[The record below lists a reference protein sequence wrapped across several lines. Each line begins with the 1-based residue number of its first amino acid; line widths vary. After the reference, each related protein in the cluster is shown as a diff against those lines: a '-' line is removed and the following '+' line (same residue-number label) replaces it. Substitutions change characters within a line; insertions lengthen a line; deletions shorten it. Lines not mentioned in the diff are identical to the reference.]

1 VDIPSPLFNFL
12 GNKTMKTEQI
22 FNGIKEALIDG
33 KSMVKVSE
41 KAQLNEASALTGSGL
56 NVGGKIY
63 FDDAFAAL
71 RYANPF
77 RQACR
82 QVIGSGSMAQFV
94 AKTGNATSS
103 TNPFGY
109 TVSANSGSPNIA
121 TSFWQLPMRVISAQL
136 PVRSAVLSDINN
148 LDESI
153 VSDLMLEFSSI
164 EASSMALN
172 NDQSGSTTTT
182 LGGTDG
188 LRGFV
193 NYSTSTSAAA
203 FGTSGT
209 AITNG
214 LHTILKQ
221 TFTAAS
227 ITYDNIVDAVSLLPA
242 QYWALPDVA
251 WHLHPALIGQLRKLK
266 GSTGG
271 APMFVEVG
279 DDDGAAVGYMFGFPV
294 IPNPYLA
301 TPAAGAISGV
311 LASWGQFLTIVDG
324 EEMTIQRFDQTSP
337 ATITLY
343 AEKRMASSVRDPFAG
358 VFLIGA

>member
-1 VDIPSPLFNFL
+1 
-12 GNKTMKTEQI
+12 
-22 FNGIKEALIDG
+22 
-33 KSMVKVSE
+33 
-41 KAQLNEASALTGSGL
+41 
-56 NVGGKIY
+56 
-63 FDDAFAAL
+63 
-71 RYANPF
+71 
-77 RQACR
+77 
-82 QVIGSGSMAQFV
+82 
-94 AKTGNATSS
+94 
-103 TNPFGY
+103 
-109 TVSANSGSPNIA
+109 
-121 TSFWQLPMRVISAQL
+121 LPMRVISAQL

-153 VSDLMLEFSSI
+153 VSDLMLEFSQI

-193 NYSTSTSAAA
+193 NYATSTSAAA

-214 LHTILKQ
+214 LHTVLKQ

-227 ITYDNIVDAVSLLPA
+227 VTYDNIVDAVSLLPS

>member
-41 KAQLNEASALTGSGL
+41 KAQVNEASALTGSGL

-153 VSDLMLEFSSI
+153 VSDLMLEFSQI
-164 EASSMALN
+164 EASSMAL
-172 NDQSGSTTTT
+172 
-182 LGGTDG
+182 
-188 LRGFV
+188 
-193 NYSTSTSAAA
+193 
-203 FGTSGT
+203 
-209 AITNG
+209 
-214 LHTILKQ
+214 
-221 TFTAAS
+221 
-227 ITYDNIVDAVSLLPA
+227 
-242 QYWALPDVA
+242 
-251 WHLHPALIGQLRKLK
+251 RK
-266 GSTGG
+266 
-271 APMFVEVG
+271 
-279 DDDGAAVGYMFGFPV
+279 
-294 IPNPYLA
+294 
-301 TPAAGAISGV
+301 
-311 LASWGQFLTIVDG
+311 
-324 EEMTIQRFDQTSP
+324 R
-337 ATITLY
+337 
-343 AEKRMASSVRDPFAG
+343 
-358 VFLIGA
+358 